1 MTTPGLVEVPQPTEA
16 LFRFGKASGPL
27 ALPSKEVLDLP
38 ALHRFDDPGR
48 RFRVLYAAES
58 PEACL
63 LEYLAGF
70 RPSLDTLAELAAMP
84 GDDPMPAHGQ
94 VAFSVLADR
103 RMASFHVESKHKL
116 RFLDLRALETRE
128 HLRREFVETLKQLKL
143 QDFDMSDAIGR
154 VRALSQAIGGWAYDR
169 EFNGI
174 VYPGRLES
182 TAINWALFEPLS
194 IRAVD
199 ERELAPADSDL
210 NAILTRF
217 GLTLVL

>member
-1 MTTPGLVEVPQPTEA
+1 MTTPGFVEVPQPSEA

-27 ALPSKEVLDLP
+27 ALPSEEVLRLS

-58 PEACL
+58 PEGCL

-70 RPSLDTLAELAAMP
+70 RPSVDTLAELAAMP

-94 VAFSVLADR
+94 VAFALLSDR
-103 RMASFHVESKHKL
+103 RMASFHVESKPKV

-128 HLRREFVETLKQLKL
+128 HLRRELVGTLKQQNL
-143 QDFDMSDAIGR
+143 QDFDMSDAVGR
-154 VRALSQAIGGWAYDR
+154 VRVLSQAIGGWAYDH

-174 VYPGRLES
+174 VYPSRLDS
-182 TAINWALFEPLS
+182 TSINWALFEPLS
-194 IRAVD
+194 IRSLH
-199 ERELAPADSDL
+199 ERELAPNDAD
-210 NAILTRF
+210 LTAVLKRF